1 MNPETIYQRDLDA
14 FKGPKRR
21 AREQAIRKFRAIITF
36 WSLLGKSVSSIS
48 HHLTNNQRLTALYP
62 TTFHPNRSPPAMRAG

>member
-1 MNPETIYQRDLDA
+1 MEEVYKRELDA

-36 WSLLGKSVSSIS
+36 WSLLGILSLASVTI
-48 HHLTNNQRLTALYP
+48 LP
-62 TTFHPNRSPPAMRAG
+62 TTFA